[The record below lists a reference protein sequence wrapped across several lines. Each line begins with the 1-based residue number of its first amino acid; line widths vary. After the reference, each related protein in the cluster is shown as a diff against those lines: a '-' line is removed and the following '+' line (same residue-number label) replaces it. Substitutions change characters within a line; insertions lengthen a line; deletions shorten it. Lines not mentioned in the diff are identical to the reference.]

1 MGKGGDTAWLS
12 TVYRILET
20 FLKNDIIIKTTI
32 MNSDMAVYELNR
44 YQHKHYA
51 VCVNCRKVITMDN
64 CPMESFIPKL
74 EDNDFFVMGHNLE
87 IFGLCKNCK
96 SD

>member
-1 MGKGGDTAWLS
+1 MGKVGDTAWLS